1 MRILSGALLGLLLST
16 PTAMSQEPLQQ
27 HAVVQQSIPAN
38 DAIDFVG
45 FVRLSGDLQ
54 KLRAARRVPIEVF
67 KEISRDPRTIVLD
80 TRSKRAFDKVHLA
93 GAVHLNFSDFS
104 EEKLRSIVPSKTTRI
119 LIYCNNNF
127 KRPIPKRSKTKF
139 RGKSKSENTEDTN
152 GDGVI
157 DQNDE
162 VQSDQTP
169 DIIEGFTIK
178 SPRLALNIPT
188 FINLHG
194 YGYENVYELADQL
207 ELNDPRLDLV
217 GTEILNNQKSH

>member
-1 MRILSGALLGLLLST
+1 MRILSGALVALLLST
-16 PTAMSQEPLQQ
+16 PTAMSQEQVTL
-27 HAVVQQSIPAN
+27 QQSIPAN

-54 KLRAARRVPIEVF
+54 KLRAERRVPIGVF
-67 KEISRDPRTIVLD
+67 KEMARDPKTIVLD

-104 EEKLRSIVPSKTTRI
+104 EEKLRGIVPSKTTRI

-127 KRPIPKRSKTKF
+127 KRPIPKQSKTKL
-139 RGKSKSENTEDTN
+139 RRKSKSESTEDTN

-162 VQSDQTP
+162 VQSDQPP

-207 ELNDPRLDLV
+207 EFNDPRLDLV
-217 GTEILNNQKSH
+217 GTEILNNQSSH